1 MKVSTLIDALQRM
14 DPNDEVHFS
23 YNARDYWNTQVAP
36 KVDTVYESNVR
47 YDDYHGMDKIQD
59 VEPDMEDDIIL
70 DSTFRRVVV
79 ITA

>member
-1 MKVSTLIDALQRM
+1 MKVSTLIAVLQGM

-59 VEPDMEDDIIL
+59 DEEDDIIL

>member
-1 MKVSTLIDALQRM
+1 MKVSTLIDVLQGM
-14 DPNDEVHFS
+14 NPNDEVHFS

-36 KVDTVYESNVR
+36 KVDTVYQSNVR
-47 YDDYHGMDKIQD
+47 YDAYHGMDKIQD
-59 VEPDMEDDIIL
+59 DDQEDDIIL

>member
-1 MKVSTLIDALQRM
+1 MKVSTLIAVLQGM

-59 VEPDMEDDIIL
+59 DEEDDIIL
-70 DSTFRRVVV
+70 DSSFRRVVV

>member
-1 MKVSTLIDALQRM
+1 MKVSMLIDVLQGM
-14 DPNDEVHFS
+14 NPNDEVHFS

-59 VEPDMEDDIIL
+59 DDQEDDIIL

>member
-1 MKVSTLIDALQRM
+1 MKVSTLIAVLQGM

-23 YNARDYWNTQVAP
+23 YNAKDYWNTQVAP
-36 KVDTVYESNVR
+36 KVDTVYQSNVR

-59 VEPDMEDDIIL
+59 DEEDDIIL

>member
-1 MKVSTLIDALQRM
+1 MKVSTLIDVLQRM
-14 DPNDEVHFS
+14 NPNDEVHFS

-59 VEPDMEDDIIL
+59 DDQEDDIIL

>member
-1 MKVSTLIDALQRM
+1 MKVSTLIDVLQGM
-14 DPNDEVHFS
+14 NPNDEVHFS
-23 YNARDYWNTQVAP
+23 YNAKDYWNTQVAP
-36 KVDTVYESNVR
+36 KVDTVYQSNVR

-59 VEPDMEDDIIL
+59 DEEDDIIL

>member
-1 MKVSTLIDALQRM
+1 MKVSTLIDVLQGM
-14 DPNDEVHFS
+14 NPNDEVHFS

-47 YDDYHGMDKIQD
+47 YDAYHGMDKIQD
-59 VEPDMEDDIIL
+59 DDQEDDIIL

>member
-1 MKVSTLIDALQRM
+1 MKVSMLIAALQRM
-14 DPNDEVHFS
+14 NPNDEVHFS

-36 KVDTVYESNVR
+36 KVDTVYQSNVR

-59 VEPDMEDDIIL
+59 DDQEDDIIL
-70 DSTFRRVVV
+70 DSTVRRVVV

>member
-1 MKVSTLIDALQRM
+1 MKVSMLIDALQRM
-14 DPNDEVHFS
+14 NPNDEVHFR
-23 YNARDYWNTQVAP
+23 YNAKDYWNTQVAP

-59 VEPDMEDDIIL
+59 DDQEDDIIL

>member
-1 MKVSTLIDALQRM
+1 MKVSMLIDVLQGM
-14 DPNDEVHFS
+14 NPNDEVHFS

-36 KVDTVYESNVR
+36 KVDTVYESYVR

-59 VEPDMEDDIIL
+59 DDQEDDIIL

>member
-1 MKVSTLIDALQRM
+1 MKVSTLIDVLQGM
-14 DPNDEVHFS
+14 NPNDEVHFS

-59 VEPDMEDDIIL
+59 DEEDDIIL

>member
-1 MKVSTLIDALQRM
+1 MKVSTLIAVLQGM

-36 KVDTVYESNVR
+36 KVDTVYQSNVR

-59 VEPDMEDDIIL
+59 DEEDDIIL

>member
-1 MKVSTLIDALQRM
+1 MKVSTLIDVLQGM
-14 DPNDEVHFS
+14 NPNDEVHFS

-36 KVDTVYESNVR
+36 KVDTVYQSNVR

-59 VEPDMEDDIIL
+59 DDQEDDIIL

>member
-1 MKVSTLIDALQRM
+1 MLIAALQRM
-14 DPNDEVHFS
+14 NPNDEVHFS

-36 KVDTVYESNVR
+36 KVDTVYQSNVR

-59 VEPDMEDDIIL
+59 DDQEDDIIL
-70 DSTFRRVVV
+70 DSTVRRVVV

>member
-1 MKVSTLIDALQRM
+1 MKVSTLIDVLQGM
-14 DPNDEVHFS
+14 NPNDEVHFS

-59 VEPDMEDDIIL
+59 DDQEDDIIL

>member
-1 MKVSTLIDALQRM
+1 MKVSTLIDVLQGM
-14 DPNDEVHFS
+14 NPNDEVHFS
-23 YNARDYWNTQVAP
+23 YNAKDYWNTQVAP

-59 VEPDMEDDIIL
+59 DEEDDIIL